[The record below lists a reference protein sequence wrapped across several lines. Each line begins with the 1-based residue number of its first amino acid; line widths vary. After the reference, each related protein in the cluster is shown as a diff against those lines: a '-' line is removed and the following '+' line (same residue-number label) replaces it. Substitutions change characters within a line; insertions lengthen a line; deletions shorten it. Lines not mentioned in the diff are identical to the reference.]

1 MGEGSIFGESEGP
14 QYRSATARAPKSSS
28 GDDEQSVR
36 RKSSLTERL
45 QMDFS
50 SSTSKGKACTLLT
63 MNKKL
68 CVKLCEMYPQFEVRA
83 ERQRSNFKVLGAK
96 SMRVQK
102 KWARE
107 HKLKQKEVER
117 EDLAGRRASVE
128 QAGFSGRRAS
138 MPTAASARRAST
150 STHDDEAFAAS
161 KRERRKTVRR
171 SSTNF

>member
-1 MGEGSIFGESEGP
+1 M
-14 QYRSATARAPKSSS
+14 RSTSF
-28 GDDEQSVR
+28 SVGQ
-36 RKSSLTERL
+36 TGWA
-45 QMDFS
+45 
-50 SSTSKGKACTLLT
+50 STSKGKACTLLT